1 MSAPRP
7 AMLHSCSPVPKH
19 SHVLLILALLAIV
32 AYLPTLRQP
41 LLEDDYPLIVQAHA
55 FGFGIVADPNFGMR
69 STSLLL
75 MDGLYRLFGVT
86 APAFYAAT
94 ILVHILNTW
103 LVYALGYWRPL
114 GYATTA
120 WAAGFFAV
128 FEAHQEGIMWVSAV
142 NETLLFLFGVGSFLC
157 WLRFLYER
165 RPAWYAASL
174 ILLLLALYS
183 KESAVIFFPMMALPL
198 LVDPKPV
205 RQWLWLAPFA
215 VLTAFA
221 LAQIRHA
228 SAVSFRFNGASFSLH
243 APFWLIWSVSFARLF
258 WFWGALAVIAI
269 LLWRPARYATVLTIG
284 LLWTGLAL
292 IPYSFLTYSLRV
304 PSRHT
309 YLASAGVALIVG
321 YALATLTQKR
331 SRFVVAIAAA
341 LILLLNVGYLW
352 TKKRTQYLERA
363 APTEQLIA
371 LARTTKGPI
380 FVQCFPRAPLIAD
393 AAVQLATGRTDLI
406 WDPAK
411 SDGATKFCYVQK

>member
-1 MSAPRP
+1 
-7 AMLHSCSPVPKH
+7 MLHSCSPVPKH

-55 FGFGIVADPNFGMR
+55 LGIGIVADPNFGMR

-75 MDGLYRLFGVT
+75 MDGIYRLVGIT
-86 APAFYAAT
+86 APAFYAMT

-114 GYATTA
+114 GYTTTA

-142 NETLLFLFGVGSFLC
+142 NETLLFLFGVGSFLY
-157 WLRFLYER
+157 WLRFLHER

-174 ILLLLALYS
+174 AFLLFALYS
-183 KESAVIFFPMMALPL
+183 KESAVILLPMMALPL
-198 LVDPKPV
+198 LFDAKPV
-205 RQWLWLAPFA
+205 RQWLWLAPFG

-221 LAQIRHA
+221 LLQIRHA
-228 SAVSFRFNGASFSLH
+228 SAVSFRFSGASFSLH
-243 APFWLIWSVSFARLF
+243 APFWLIWPVSFARLF

-269 LLWRPARYATVLTIG
+269 LLWRPTRYVMVLAIG
-284 LLWTGLAL
+284 LLWTGLGL

-309 YLASAGVALIVG
+309 YLASAGVALILG
-321 YALATLTQKR
+321 YALATMAQKR
-331 SRFVVAIAAA
+331 SRFVVATAAG
-341 LILLLNVGYLW
+341 LILILNVGYLW
-352 TKKRTQYLERA
+352 TKKRDQYLERA
-363 APTEQLIA
+363 APTEQIIA
-371 LARTTKGPI
+371 MARTTKGPI

-393 AAVQLATGRTDLI
+393 AAVLLTTGRTDLI

-411 SDGATKFCYVQK
+411 NDLATAKFCYVGK